1 MISTAKNRGQTI
13 VVGSLLM
20 LGLAVAFLVFLQIS
34 IFPDINQS
42 RELDSQSNA
51 LDSMID
57 FRSSMQLVASSGTSQ
72 TVDYENQ
79 VNYPLQPAAPPEQ
92 KGQLSFMSGDL
103 EINNAEEIERYNNG
117 TKKPASEYNTFT
129 VDKTGI
135 ASTAIYQPTYIE
147 ISDKNRKI
155 VMDNT
160 VIKENT
166 PSNDVTHTNQSIIS
180 GNQINIVALE
190 TGQVDGIK
198 SPDNI
203 PISINPT
210 DEIDKEIT
218 GNGGDITLTI
228 NSNRDQ
234 PDQTEPWASLVS
246 NEPNVVDVRSSGDNL
261 EIDLDGSKDYNL
273 NLVYADIRF

>member
-34 IFPDINQS
+34 VFPDINQN

-51 LDSMID
+51 LDSMIQ
-57 FRSSMQLVASSGTSQ
+57 FRSSMQLVVGSGTSQ
-72 TVDYENQ
+72 TVDYKNQ

-117 TKKPASEYNTFT
+117 TKKPASEYTSFSIDET
-129 VDKTGI
+129 EIV
-135 ASTAIYQPTYIE
+135 STIIYQPAYIE
-147 ISDKNRKI
+147 ISDRERMI

-166 PSNDVTHTNQSIIS
+166 PFNDVIHTNQSIIS
-180 GNQINIVALE
+180 GNQINIAALG

-210 DEIDKEIT
+210 DELNKEIT
-218 GNGGDITLTI
+218 GDGSDITLVL

-234 PDQTEPWASLVS
+234 PDQKEPWANLES
-246 NEPNVVDVRSSGDNL
+246 NEPNVVDVRSGGDNI
-261 EIDLDGSKDYNL
+261 EIDLDGSEDYKL
-273 NLVYADIRF
+273 NLVYADLIF